1 MDQNQAQIPQEIR
14 SFLEGLLIDA
24 NMTLTDSMREE
35 MIRELYVRL
44 DNFITGIIIDTLPS
58 DHLDTFLKMNEEK
71 KPQSEIEAFLKEK
84 MPNYQ
89 EVFRNAFT
97 QFRDLYLGNIA
108 TSRAAQVKS

>member
-1 MDQNQAQIPQEIR
+1 MDQQAQIPQEIR

-35 MIRELYVRL
+35 MIKELYVRL

-58 DHLDTFLKMNEEK
+58 PHLDTFLKMNEEK
-71 KPQSEIEAFLKEK
+71 KPQPEIEAFLKEK

-108 TSRAAQVKS
+108 ASRATQAKS